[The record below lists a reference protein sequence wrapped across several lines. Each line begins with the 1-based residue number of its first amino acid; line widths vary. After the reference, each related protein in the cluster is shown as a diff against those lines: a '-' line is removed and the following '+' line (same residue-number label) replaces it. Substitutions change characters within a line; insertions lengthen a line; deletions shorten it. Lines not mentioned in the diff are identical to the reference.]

1 MGTVT
6 FLQLVMKAVFFLFS
20 ILISL
25 GLGYR
30 PLKPQIHNR
39 MPLEQIK
46 SQPLYLT
53 PYIESGNIEEGRRLA
68 EVTGK
73 LDGLG
78 VGEQPESYSGFLTVD
93 KNHDSNMF
101 FWFIPATDVNPMSA
115 PVVIWLQGGPG
126 GSSLFG
132 LLEIHGPFQARFDE
146 NGNVHAETNPYAWT
160 KEANVIYID
169 NPVGAGFSYSDKLP
183 STEEEVENDLYEF
196 LIQWFQLFPQYQD
209 RPFFPFGE
217 SYAGKFVPRISKK
230 IHDENPGAS
239 IKINLAGLG
248 IGDGFMSPPDSSV
261 YAEYL
266 FNLGL
271 VGESERDKLLKWE
284 DNMKYHAS
292 VGQYQ
297 QAWED
302 WSYEFDEMLTAMGCP
317 YYYGIDI
324 CNTPE
329 EEDNYETFLRLPSTR
344 EAIHTGNLQFG
355 SQSGQVYY
363 SMLDVFMKSERET
376 VEFLLERYPVLIYD
390 GNFDLICNHLG
401 VLKMVDAMENWS
413 GKSKYYTTD
422 RSVWRVGGETAGYL
436 KSVDNMKMFVMRNAG
451 HMVPRS
457 QPKYALDM
465 FTKFINNRM

>member
-1 MGTVT
+1 MGVT
-6 FLQLVMKAVFFLFS
+6 FLQLIMKAVLFLFS
-20 ILISL
+20 ILIGL

-53 PYIESGNIEEGRRLA
+53 PYIESGNVEEGRRLA

-93 KNHDSNMF
+93 KNYDSNMF
-101 FWFIPATDVNPMSA
+101 FWFVPATDVNPMSA
-115 PVVIWLQGGPG
+115 PVVIWLQGDPG
-126 GSSLFG
+126 G
-132 LLEIHGPFQARFDE
+132 
-146 NGNVHAETNPYAWT
+146 
-160 KEANVIYID
+160 
-169 NPVGAGFSYSDKLP
+169 AGSSYSDKLP

-390 GNFDLICNHLG
+390 GKL
-401 VLKMVDAMENWS
+401 
-413 GKSKYYTTD
+413 
-422 RSVWRVGGETAGYL
+422 VWKGQILYNRPIRV
-436 KSVDNMKMFVMRNAG
+436 VCRW
-451 HMVPRS
+451 
-457 QPKYALDM
+457 
-465 FTKFINNRM
+465 

>member
-1 MGTVT
+1 MGSHKLTS
-6 FLQLVMKAVFFLFS
+6 VMKAVLLFS
-20 ILISL
+20 VLI
-25 GLGYR
+25 GLGHSYR
-30 PLKPQIHNR
+30 PLKPQVHNR
-39 MPLEQIK
+39 MPMEQIK
-46 SQPLYLT
+46 SEPLYLT
-53 PYIESGNIEEGRRLA
+53 PYIESGNVEEGQEKAL
-68 EVTGK
+68 VLGL
-73 LDGLG
+73 LDGLSYE
-78 VGEQPESYSGFLTVD
+78 EQPESYSGFLTVD
-93 KNHDSNMF
+93 KNYDSNMF
-101 FWFIPATDVNPMSA
+101 FWFIPATEVDPMTA

-126 GSSLFG
+126 GSSMFG
-132 LLEIHGPFQARFDE
+132 LLEIHGPFQSVFDG
-146 NGNVHAETNPYAWT
+146 NGNVQAEVNPHAWT

-196 LIQWFQLFPQYQD
+196 LIQWFQLFPQYQGL
-209 RPFFPFGE
+209 PFFPFGE

-239 IKINLAGLG
+239 IKINLSGLG

-271 VGESERDKLLKWE
+271 VGELERDNLLKWE

-297 QAWED
+297 TAWED
-302 WSYEFDEMLTAMGCP
+302 WSDEFDVMLTAMGCP

-324 CNTPE
+324 CNTPL

-390 GNFDLICNHLG
+390 GNFDLICNHVG
-401 VLKMVDAMENWS
+401 VKKMIDAMENWS
-413 GKSKYYTTD
+413 GKEKYYTTPQN
-422 RSVWRVGGETAGYL
+422 VWNVGGETGGYL
-436 KSVDNMKMFVMRNAG
+436 KSVDNMKLFVMRNAG

-457 QPKYALDM
+457 QPKYSLDM
-465 FTKFINNRM
+465 FTKFINNQM